1 MKNSNG
7 RHIFFVDDEPNIRQV
22 IAEILKQSALHVS
35 CFPCPAECLERLRT
49 QGCDLLIS
57 ELRMPEM
64 DGVDLVRFVK
74 RLTPW
79 MPVLIVTGYGDIP
92 TAVEAIKAGA
102 VDFIEKPLDKK
113 SFVRKVKSLL
123 PENGNDKQLGEPLT
137 QSEGMVLKLVLGGK
151 SNKEIANLLN
161 RSKRTIEVHRAH
173 VMHKLGAEN
182 LVDLVKRVVAMGLA
196 DLGANG
202 DAGASPA
209 LANDSRKKD
218 VEKTQM
224 DRENERRI
232 QG

>member
-22 IAEILKQSALHVS
+22 IAEILKQSGLHVS

-102 VDFIEKPLDKK
+102 ADFIEKPLDKK

-137 QSEGMVLKLVLGGK
+137 QSEEMVLKLVLGGK

-173 VMHKLGAEN
+173 VMHKLGAES
-182 LVDLVKRVVAMGLA
+182 LVDLVTRVVAMGLA

-209 LANDSRKKD
+209 LANDNRKKD

>member
-1 MKNSNG
+1 MKNGNG

-22 IAEILKQSALHVS
+22 IAATLEQSHLDVS
-35 CFPCPAECLERLRT
+35 CFENAMDCLENLQSQR
-49 QGCDLLIS
+49 CDLLIAD
-57 ELRMPEM
+57 LRMPGM
-64 DGVDLVRFVK
+64 DGIE
-74 RLTPW
+74 LTREIKHRRPW
-79 MPVLIVTGYGDIP
+79 IPVLILTGYGDIP
-92 TAVEAIKAGA
+92 TAVQAIKAGA

-123 PENGNDKQLGEPLT
+123 PENGNGKHLGKPLT
-137 QSEGMVLKLVLGGK
+137 RSEQRVLRFVLGGK

-161 RSKRTIEVHRAH
+161 RSKRTIEVHRVH
-173 VMHKLGAEN
+173 VMHKLGVES
-182 LVDLVKRVVAMGLA
+182 LVDLVKRAAATGLA

-202 DAGASPA
+202 
-209 LANDSRKKD
+209 NRKKD